1 MEGRTIRL
9 LVADDHTIVRQGLVS
24 MLEETGEC
32 EVVAQAAD
40 GAEAVDLAVQ
50 TRPDVVVTDLS
61 MPRLG
66 GLEVVRRVKE
76 KLPGTR
82 TLVLTVH
89 EDDEYILPTIRAGAS
104 GFLNKDTSVG
114 ELMDAIKAIRA
125 GEAYYGRRA
134 ALLAGASGQL
144 RNKATTGGNLLQ
156 RTRCYYF
163 YDTDQP
169 CNKRD
174 PGSGC
179 SAMEGANRLHAI
191 LGVTDKCIA
200 SHPSDMAV
208 AMQMLGAEVEIET
221 TDGLTRTVPLSDF
234 YLIPTD
240 PAVETVLQP
249 GELITAVILPAPA
262 EGRQTY
268 RKVRDRASYAFAMVS
283 VAARIKV
290 TDGKI
295 TQAAIACGG
304 IGSMPWRDPAV
315 EDALIGQEP
324 AREVFGKAADILV
337 AEAAPKEG
345 NAFKVPLARRTF
357 IATLKEL
364 TGVQQ

>member
-1 MEGRTIRL
+1 MKQF
-9 LVADDHTIVRQGLVS
+9 D
-24 MLEETGEC
+24 
-32 EVVAQAAD
+32 
-40 GAEAVDLAVQ
+40 
-50 TRPDVVVTDLS
+50 
-61 MPRLG
+61 
-66 GLEVVRRVKE
+66 
-76 KLPGTR
+76 
-82 TLVLTVH
+82 
-89 EDDEYILPTIRAGAS
+89 YIRAGANS
-104 GFLNKDTSVG
+104 DVTGTPDATIIAGGTNLLD
-114 ELMDAIKAIRA
+114 LMKLEVMTPDRLVDISRLDLKQITPTRDGGLRIGALVTNSDLAADMTVRSDYA
-125 GEAYYGRRA
+125 ALSA

-179 SAMEGANRLHAI
+179 GAMEGANRLHAI

-221 TDGLTRTVPLSDF
+221 TDGVTRTVPLSDF

-249 GELITAVILPAPA
+249 GELITAVILPAPP

-324 AREVFGKAADILV
+324 TREVFGKAADILL

-345 NAFKVPLARRTF
+345 NAFKVPLARRTL

>member
-1 MEGRTIRL
+1 MKQF
-9 LVADDHTIVRQGLVS
+9 D
-24 MLEETGEC
+24 
-32 EVVAQAAD
+32 
-40 GAEAVDLAVQ
+40 
-50 TRPDVVVTDLS
+50 
-61 MPRLG
+61 
-66 GLEVVRRVKE
+66 
-76 KLPGTR
+76 
-82 TLVLTVH
+82 
-89 EDDEYILPTIRAGAS
+89 YIRAGANS
-104 GFLNKDTSVG
+104 DVTGTPDATIIAGGTNLLDLMKLEVMTPDRLVDISRLDLKQITPTRDGGLRIGALVTNS
-114 ELMDAIKAIRA
+114 ELAADMTVRSDYAALSS
-125 GEAYYGRRA
+125 

-179 SAMEGANRLHAI
+179 GAMEGANRLHAI

>member
-1 MEGRTIRL
+1 MKQF
-9 LVADDHTIVRQGLVS
+9 D
-24 MLEETGEC
+24 
-32 EVVAQAAD
+32 
-40 GAEAVDLAVQ
+40 
-50 TRPDVVVTDLS
+50 
-61 MPRLG
+61 
-66 GLEVVRRVKE
+66 
-76 KLPGTR
+76 
-82 TLVLTVH
+82 
-89 EDDEYILPTIRAGAS
+89 YIRAGANS
-104 GFLNKDTSVG
+104 DVTGTPDATIIAGGTNLLDLMKLEVMTPDRLVDISRLDLKQITPTRDGGLRIGALVTNS
-114 ELMDAIKAIRA
+114 ELAADMTVRSDYAALSS
-125 GEAYYGRRA
+125 

-315 EDALIGQEP
+315 EDALIGHEP

>member
-1 MEGRTIRL
+1 MKQF
-9 LVADDHTIVRQGLVS
+9 D
-24 MLEETGEC
+24 
-32 EVVAQAAD
+32 
-40 GAEAVDLAVQ
+40 
-50 TRPDVVVTDLS
+50 
-61 MPRLG
+61 
-66 GLEVVRRVKE
+66 
-76 KLPGTR
+76 
-82 TLVLTVH
+82 
-89 EDDEYILPTIRAGAS
+89 YIRAGANS
-104 GFLNKDTSVG
+104 DVTGTPDATIIAGGTNLLD
-114 ELMDAIKAIRA
+114 LMKLEVMTPDRLVDISRLDLKQITPTRDGGLRIGALVTNSDLAADMTVRSDYA
-125 GEAYYGRRA
+125 ALSS

-169 CNKRD
+169 CNKRE

-179 SAMEGANRLHAI
+179 GAMEGANRLHAI

-208 AMQMLGAEVEIET
+208 AMQMLGAEVEIEAA
-221 TDGLTRTVPLSDF
+221 DGVTRTVPLSDF

-249 GELITAVILPAPA
+249 GELITAVTLPAPVG
-262 EGRQTY
+262 GRQTY

-283 VAARIKV
+283 VAARISV

-304 IGSMPWRDPAV
+304 IGSKPWRDPAV

-324 AREVFGKAADILV
+324 TRDVFGKAADILV
-337 AEAAPKEG
+337 ADATPKEG
-345 NAFKVPLARRTF
+345 NAFKVPLARRTL

>member
-1 MEGRTIRL
+1 MKQF
-9 LVADDHTIVRQGLVS
+9 D
-24 MLEETGEC
+24 
-32 EVVAQAAD
+32 
-40 GAEAVDLAVQ
+40 
-50 TRPDVVVTDLS
+50 
-61 MPRLG
+61 
-66 GLEVVRRVKE
+66 
-76 KLPGTR
+76 
-82 TLVLTVH
+82 
-89 EDDEYILPTIRAGAS
+89 YIRAGANS
-104 GFLNKDTSVG
+104 DVTGTPDATIIAGGTNLLDLMKLEVMTPDRLVDISRLDLKQITPTRDGGLRIGALVTNS
-114 ELMDAIKAIRA
+114 ELAADMTVRSDYAALSS
-125 GEAYYGRRA
+125 

-179 SAMEGANRLHAI
+179 GAMEGANRLHAI

-345 NAFKVPLARRTF
+345 NAFKVPLARRTL

>member
-1 MEGRTIRL
+1 MKQF
-9 LVADDHTIVRQGLVS
+9 D
-24 MLEETGEC
+24 
-32 EVVAQAAD
+32 
-40 GAEAVDLAVQ
+40 
-50 TRPDVVVTDLS
+50 
-61 MPRLG
+61 
-66 GLEVVRRVKE
+66 
-76 KLPGTR
+76 
-82 TLVLTVH
+82 
-89 EDDEYILPTIRAGAS
+89 YIRAGANS
-104 GFLNKDTSVG
+104 DVTGTPDATIIAGGTNLLD
-114 ELMDAIKAIRA
+114 LMKLEVMTPDRLVDISRLDLKQITPTRDGGLRIGALVTNSDLAADMTVRSDYA
-125 GEAYYGRRA
+125 ALSA

-221 TDGLTRTVPLSDF
+221 TDGVTRTVPLSDF

>member
-1 MEGRTIRL
+1 MKQF
-9 LVADDHTIVRQGLVS
+9 D
-24 MLEETGEC
+24 
-32 EVVAQAAD
+32 
-40 GAEAVDLAVQ
+40 
-50 TRPDVVVTDLS
+50 
-61 MPRLG
+61 
-66 GLEVVRRVKE
+66 
-76 KLPGTR
+76 
-82 TLVLTVH
+82 
-89 EDDEYILPTIRAGAS
+89 YIRAGANS
-104 GFLNKDTSVG
+104 DVTGTPDAKIIAGGTNLLD
-114 ELMDAIKAIRA
+114 LMKLEVMTPDRLVDISRLDLKQITPTRDGGLRIGALVTNSDLAADMTVRSDYA
-125 GEAYYGRRA
+125 ALSA

-208 AMQMLGAEVEIET
+208 AMQMLGAEVEIEAA
-221 TDGLTRTVPLSDF
+221 DGVTRTVPLCDF
-234 YLIPTD
+234 YLTPTD

-345 NAFKVPLARRTF
+345 NAFKVPLARRTL

>member
-1 MEGRTIRL
+1 MKQF
-9 LVADDHTIVRQGLVS
+9 D
-24 MLEETGEC
+24 
-32 EVVAQAAD
+32 
-40 GAEAVDLAVQ
+40 
-50 TRPDVVVTDLS
+50 
-61 MPRLG
+61 
-66 GLEVVRRVKE
+66 
-76 KLPGTR
+76 
-82 TLVLTVH
+82 
-89 EDDEYILPTIRAGAS
+89 YIRAGANS
-104 GFLNKDTSVG
+104 DVTGTPDATIIAGGTNLLD
-114 ELMDAIKAIRA
+114 LMKLEVMTPDRLVDISRLDLKQITPTRDGGLRIGALVTNSDLAADMTVRSDYA
-125 GEAYYGRRA
+125 ALSS

-221 TDGLTRTVPLSDF
+221 TDGVTRTVPLSDF

-324 AREVFGKAADILV
+324 AREVFGKAADILL

-345 NAFKVPLARRTF
+345 NAFKVPLARRTL

>member
-1 MEGRTIRL
+1 MKQF
-9 LVADDHTIVRQGLVS
+9 D
-24 MLEETGEC
+24 
-32 EVVAQAAD
+32 
-40 GAEAVDLAVQ
+40 
-50 TRPDVVVTDLS
+50 
-61 MPRLG
+61 
-66 GLEVVRRVKE
+66 
-76 KLPGTR
+76 
-82 TLVLTVH
+82 
-89 EDDEYILPTIRAGAS
+89 YIRAGANS
-104 GFLNKDTSVG
+104 DVTGTPDATIIAGGTNLLD
-114 ELMDAIKAIRA
+114 LMKLEVMTPDRLVDISRLDLKQITPTRDGGLRIGALVTNSDLAADMTVRSDYA
-125 GEAYYGRRA
+125 ALSA

-208 AMQMLGAEVEIET
+208 AMQMLGAEVEIES
-221 TDGLTRTVPLSDF
+221 TDGVTRTVPLSDF

-324 AREVFGKAADILV
+324 AREVFGKAADVLV